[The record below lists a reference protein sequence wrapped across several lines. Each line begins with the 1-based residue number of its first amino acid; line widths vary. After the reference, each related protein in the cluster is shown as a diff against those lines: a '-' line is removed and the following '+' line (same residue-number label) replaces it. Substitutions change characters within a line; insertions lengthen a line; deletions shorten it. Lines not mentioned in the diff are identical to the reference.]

1 MYMIRDYFSE
11 VEKKLE
17 EIKWLIKKK
26 TIEFNLV
33 SEEMGIIKGKIVF
46 VNNNGLDFREL
57 VSEEHTDYRF
67 HFMNGDNRLIY
78 RWDSAPHHKEIASF
92 PFHLHTPE
100 GVMECDRVNLIEV
113 IDIIK
118 TLMLKSILETMEKG
132 E

>member
-1 MYMIRDYFSE
+1 MIRDYFSE
-11 VEKKLE
+11 VENKLE

-33 SEEMGIIKGKIVF
+33 SEEMGIIKGKVVF
-46 VNNNGLDFREL
+46 VNNNTLDFREL

-67 HFMNGDNRLIY
+67 HFMDGNNKLIH

-92 PFHLHTPE
+92 PFHLHTPQ
-100 GVMECDRVNLIEV
+100 GVRECDKVNLIEI

-118 TLMLKSILETMEKG
+118 TLMLKNMDS
-132 E
+132 

>member
-1 MYMIRDYFSE
+1 MIRVYFSE

-33 SEEMGIIKGKIVF
+33 SEEMGIIKGNIVF
-46 VNNNGLDFREL
+46 VNNYALDFREL
-57 VSEEHTDYRF
+57 VSEEHTDYRY
-67 HFMNGDNRLIY
+67 HFMNGNNRLIK
-78 RWDSAPHHKEIASF
+78 RWDSAPHHKEITTF

-100 GVMECDRVNLIEV
+100 GVMECDKVNLIEV

-118 TLMLKSILETMEKG
+118 ALMSKRGG
-132 E
+132 EGEVGRW

>member
-1 MYMIRDYFSE
+1 MIRDYFSG
-11 VEKKLE
+11 VEMKLD
-17 EIKWLIKKK
+17 EITWLIKKK

-46 VNNNGLDFREL
+46 VNNHDLDFREL

-67 HFMNGDNRLIY
+67 QFMNGNNRLIE
-78 RWDSAPHHKEIASF
+78 RWDSAPHHKEIATF

-100 GVMECDRVNLIEV
+100 GVRECDKVNLIEV

-118 TLMLKSILETMEKG
+118 ALISKRGLE
-132 E
+132 